1 MSAKP
6 RTEQTKKRFTSKQL
20 TLSDGLTMG
29 LTHPFQK
36 ISKILEEDKFSNH
49 FAATKDI
56 MEALELILRHKV

>member
-6 RTEQTKKRFTSKQL
+6 RTEQTKKRFTSKTNPIRWTNHGANTSL
-20 TLSDGLTMG
+20 
-29 LTHPFQK
+29 PK